1 MWKNLLLILLAG
13 MFLGCSHTA
22 GRKYDTTAVDRIGV
36 GQTTESEVI
45 TMLGR
50 PLTLEKLSNG
60 INFYKYA
67 YGDRCP
73 IALGTA
79 IDSLHVQVY
88 NGVVIDKWQVL
99 LQE

>member
-1 MWKNLLLILLAG
+1 

-22 GRKYDTTAVDRIGV
+22 GRKYDTTAVDRIKV

-50 PLTLEKLSNG
+50 PLTEEKFSNA
-60 INFYKYA
+60 IKFYNYA

-73 IALGTA
+73 IGLGTSM
-79 IDSLHVQVY
+79 DKMHVQLY
-88 NGVVIDKWQVL
+88 NGVVINTWQVFR
-99 LQE
+99 EE